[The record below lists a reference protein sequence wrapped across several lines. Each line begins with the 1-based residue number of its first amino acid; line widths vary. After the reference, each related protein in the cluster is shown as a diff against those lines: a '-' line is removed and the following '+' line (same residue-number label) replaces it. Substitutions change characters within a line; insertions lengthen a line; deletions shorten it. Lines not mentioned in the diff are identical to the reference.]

1 MSAKLEGGRA
11 FCPSSSLPFLNVRT
25 DGVRKKRHND
35 EVRFVIGTLIKNGI
49 KDYNCDHI
57 SDGNLVKWLPLQK
70 NGKFYDISYINSKGD
85 IILIEVM
92 RLNQEVEK

>member
-1 MSAKLEGGRA
+1 MPAKFGEGRA

-25 DGVRKKRHND
+25 DGAHKKRHND
-35 EVRFVIGTLIKNGI
+35 EVMFVIGTLIKNGI
-49 KDYNCDHI
+49 KDYNLHHI
-57 SDGNLVKWLPLQK
+57 NDANLVKWLPLQK
-70 NGKFYDISYINSKGD
+70 NGKFYDISYINSKGE